1 MRNKFSFLT
10 KDSLKK
16 KVCTKSFKIVNIVLF
31 IVIAGLINLDSIVK
45 SFGGDFDDEVNIYVV
60 DEANVY
66 DDVEAIFKGGYL
78 DVLDSYNAKIEK
90 SDKDIKTLE
99 EDIKKDETKDII
111 VEIVKDDEKIF
122 KAKIISYEYMD
133 QLLYQNISN
142 ALNTVKVAEAMKK
155 ANISQELLNKINENI
170 DIERVLLNEDLDE
183 NQELMEQ
190 IGGIIIII
198 FIVPF
203 FVLILLIVQMIGA
216 EINEEKRTKS
226 MEVIISSVPAKT
238 HFLSKLVAANA
249 FAIIQGA
256 LLILYAIVGVIIR
269 ALTTTLPDI
278 STVAAT
284 TQVDGNTISS
294 YITAFLQSDM
304 ASRLVVGIPLFIILI
319 LLSFFLYSVFIGV
332 LASVTTSMEDY
343 QQIQT
348 PVMIFLMIGYY
359 LAIYA
364 SVYQGASFITVAAYV
379 PFISGILAPVMYS
392 LGQMSII
399 GLIISILLLAIT
411 CYLFYK
417 YGLKIYKE
425 GILNY
430 QSSNLWKKLFRPLK
444 K

>member
-278 STVAAT
+278 SAVAAT

-294 YITAFLQSDM
+294 YITAFLQSDV

>member
-278 STVAAT
+278 SAVAAT

-294 YITAFLQSDM
+294 YITAFLQSDV

-430 QSSNLWKKLFRPLK
+430 ESSKLWNKIFKSLK
-444 K
+444 R

>member
-66 DDVEAIFKGGYL
+66 DDIEAIFKGGYL

-111 VEIVKDDEKIF
+111 VEIIKDDEKIF

-278 STVAAT
+278 SAVAAT

-294 YITAFLQSDM
+294 YITAFLQSDV

>member
-190 IGGIIIII
+190 IGGIIII

-294 YITAFLQSDM
+294 YITAFLQSDV

>member
-294 YITAFLQSDM
+294 YITAFLQSDV

>member
-16 KVCTKSFKIVNIVLF
+16 KVCTKSFKIVNIILF

-294 YITAFLQSDM
+294 YITAFLQSDV

>member
-190 IGGIIIII
+190 IGGVIIIV
-198 FIVPF
+198 FILPF
-203 FVLILLIVQMIGA
+203 FILILLIVQMIGA

-294 YITAFLQSDM
+294 YITAFLQSDV